1 MTFWESGSHV
11 YALICVHRLQPREQ
25 ELLMELEEKDRQLAL
40 AAKLGQSLVR
50 ALPTICMY

>member
-1 MTFWESGSHV
+1 M

-50 ALPTICMY
+50 ALPTSCMY